1 MAPQPESVWDYP
13 RPPAL
18 EATAKHLVVMFNGR
32 IVADT
37 VHGFRVL
44 ETSHP
49 PVYYFPPDDIDMSLV
64 RPAPGSSFCEWKG
77 SAGYVDI
84 VVDDRVAR
92 QAGWFYEQPTPSFA
106 AIAGYVAFYASRVDE
121 CRVDDE
127 VVTPQ
132 PGGFYGGW
140 ITHDVVGPFKGVPG
154 SQGW

>member
-18 EATAKHLVVMFNGR
+18 EPTAKHLVVMFNGR

-49 PVYYFPPDDIDMSLV
+49 PVYYFPPDDIDRSLV
-64 RPAPGSSFCEWKG
+64 RKAPGSSFCEWKG
-77 SAGYVDI
+77 SAGYVD
-84 VVDDRVAR
+84 VMVDDRVAR
-92 QAGWFYEQPTPSFA
+92 QAGWYYEQPTSSFA
-106 AIAGYVAFYASRVDE
+106 AIAGYVAFYAGRVDE